1 MAVVLI
7 SGAAG
12 FVGNNLAR
20 HLIHCGHRVN
30 LILRENHAEWRLGD
44 LFEHVIIH
52 TGDLCDQDRVK
63 HVVRSIRPERIYHLA
78 AHGQYSYQMDLMRIL
93 QTNIMGTANLVEA
106 CAEIGFEAFINTG
119 SSSEYGLKSYPPREN
134 EYLEPNSYYS
144 VAKASATLFCR
155 YTARKRGLRIP
166 TLRLYSAYGPYEE
179 PSRLIPQLI
188 MHGFR
193 KKFPPLV
200 DPNIARDFIY
210 IDDIISAYD
219 LVADIP
225 TDDLGAVYN
234 VGTGVQTTLG
244 EVVKAVQ
251 SVLDVEQEPQWGTM
265 PNRMWDTDV
274 WVADTTSIRE
284 VIGWKPR
291 YSFSEGFARMVDW
304 FRSAPDMIETYS
316 KMSETHLS

>member
-12 FVGNNLAR
+12 FVGSNLAR
-20 HLIHCGHRVN
+20 HLVQCGHQVN
-30 LILRENHAEWRLGD
+30 LMLRENHAEWRLGG
-44 LFEHVIIH
+44 LAEHLIIH
-52 TGDLCDQDRVK
+52 SADLCDRDRVK

-78 AHGQYSYQMDLMRIL
+78 AHGQYSYQTDLMRIL
-93 QTNIMGTANLVEA
+93 QTTIMGTANLVEA
-106 CAEIGFEAFINTG
+106 CLERGFEVFINTG
-119 SSSEYGLKSYPPREN
+119 SSSEYGLKSYPPRED

-155 YTARKRGLRIP
+155 YAARKSGLRIP

-188 MHGFR
+188 LHGLR

-200 DPNIARDFIY
+200 DPDVARDFIY

-219 LVADIP
+219 LVTDIP
-225 TDDLGAVYN
+225 TDDHGAVYN
-234 VGTGVQTTLG
+234 VGTGVQTTLR
-244 EVVKAVQ
+244 EVIKAVRR
-251 SVLDVEQEPQWGTM
+251 VLEIEQEPQWGTM

-274 WVADTTSIRE
+274 WVADITSIRE
-284 VIGWKPR
+284 AMGWKPR
-291 YSFSEGFARMVDW
+291 YSFSDGFERMVDW
-304 FRSAPDMIETYS
+304 FRFSPEMIETYCRLADPS
-316 KMSETHLS
+316 IP